1 MVDQEVRQVQVQC
14 KNSPALCCHIE
25 GTTKGEIH
33 PCLDLMTF
41 VVVVLLEVQE
51 VLEVLW
57 VLEVQEVLEVLKV
70 LWVLEVLCNP
80 LK

>member
-1 MVDQEVRQVQVQC
+1 MVDQEVQQVQVY
-14 KNSPALCCHIE
+14 IVE
-25 GTTKGEIH
+25 TTKGEIH
-33 PCLDLMTF
+33 LCLDLMIF

-51 VLEVLW
+51 VLKVLW